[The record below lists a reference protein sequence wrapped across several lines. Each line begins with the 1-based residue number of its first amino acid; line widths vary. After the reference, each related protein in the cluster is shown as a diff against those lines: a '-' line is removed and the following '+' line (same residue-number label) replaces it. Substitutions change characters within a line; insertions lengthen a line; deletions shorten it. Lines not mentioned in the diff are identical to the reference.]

1 MMAAAAQI
9 EVDYEQ
15 ELRERLAEFRWDPLG
30 AIRYGFPWGEGEL
43 AGIREPRKWQCEEL
57 ELLGDH
63 LRNPATRYTTYRRP
77 ISSGHG
83 PGKTTFAAFVSWFCL
98 STYLDAMA
106 RVTANTDRQL
116 STVIQ
121 PEFQRWFRRSIN
133 GHWFDVNVSSIK
145 AIDDAHKDTW
155 RLDFMPWS
163 AQNPQAFA
171 GKHNAGRRML
181 YLFEEAAP
189 IPQEIFR
196 VAGGALTDAMTE
208 KIFIVISNPILNTGA
223 FYEAVFGTQRDRWT
237 LPLETGHKY
246 FHLRAPRI
254 IDSRDVEGCDR
265 DELAGWLK
273 ECGGNDDADYF
284 RVRAR
289 GLFPKGGAGQFID
302 LETISKAQ
310 KRKALPLATD
320 PLIAGVDFAW
330 GGSDDNVIRFRRGND
345 ARSIEPVRVKGE
357 FTRSPAVM
365 VGKIADV
372 LSRTYNGE
380 KVAMMFVDGSGV
392 GGNAG
397 AVVAG
402 VRALGYGDRIVEI
415 NFGHDAI
422 DSKHYAYRRD
432 EMWGKMKAWL
442 ESSGAIDDDPGLA
455 ADLGKPMLVGDGQV
469 IKLEPKDMMKK
480 RLAKQGIDS
489 ASPDDADALALTFA
503 LPVAPKKQTSSDRP
517 KRHRSAWN

>member
-1 MMAAAAQI
+1 LSAAAQI

-15 ELRERLAEFRWDPLG
+15 ELRERLATFRWDPLG
-30 AIRYGFPWGEGEL
+30 AVRYGFPWGEGEL
-43 AGIREPRKWQCEEL
+43 ANYKEPRKWQCEEL

-63 LRNPATRYTTYRRP
+63 LQDPARRYTVYRRA

-83 PGKTTFAAFVSWFCL
+83 PGKTTLAAFFGWFFL
-98 STYLDAMA
+98 STYLDAMG

-116 STVIQ
+116 ANVMQ

-133 GHWFDVNVSSIK
+133 AHWFDVNVSSIK
-145 AIDDAHKDTW
+145 AIDDAHRDTW

-163 AQNPQAFA
+163 AANPQAFA
-171 GKHNAGRRML
+171 GKHNAGRRMF
-181 YLFEEAAP
+181 YIFEEAAA
-189 IPQEIFR
+189 IPSEIYR
-196 VAGGALTDAMTE
+196 VAAGALSDELTE
-208 KIFIVISNPILNTGA
+208 KFFIAISNPFLNTGA
-223 FYEAVFGTQRDRWT
+223 FYDAVFGTQRDRWT
-237 LPLETGHKY
+237 LPLESTHKY
-246 FHLRAPRI
+246 FHLAGPRV
-254 IDSRDVEGCDR
+254 IDSRDVEGCDKA
-265 DELAGWLK
+265 ELAGWLK

-284 RVRAR
+284 RIRAR
-289 GLFPKGGAGQFID
+289 GLFPKGGSGQFID
-302 LETISKAQ
+302 LETISLAQ
-310 KRKALPLATD
+310 KRRALPLDTD

-357 FTRSPAVM
+357 FTRDAAVM
-365 VGKIADV
+365 IGKITDV

-402 VRALGYGDRIVEI
+402 VSSLGFGARIKEI

-442 ESSGAIDDDPGLA
+442 RASGAIDLDPGLA
-455 ADLGKPMLVGDGQV
+455 ADLGKPQLMGNGEV
-469 IKLEPKDMMKK
+469 IKLEPKDVMKK
-480 RLAKQGIDS
+480 RLSKMGIDS

-503 LPVAPKKQTSSDRP
+503 MPVEKKKQSATPAKPKK
-517 KRHRSAWN
+517 RSPWN